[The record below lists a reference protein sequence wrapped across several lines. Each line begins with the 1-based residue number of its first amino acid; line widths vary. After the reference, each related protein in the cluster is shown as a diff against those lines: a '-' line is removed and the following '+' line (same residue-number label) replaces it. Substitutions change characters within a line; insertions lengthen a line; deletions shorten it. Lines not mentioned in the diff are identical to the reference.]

1 MIFLCFFRGANF
13 TMLLLDYAHTVG
25 IAHEQTLDKVQYLL
39 RIVACCYDSGMCR
52 RTKDLIQNVWFKIT
66 LIYKDFSQLLLL
78 SRLVNATF
86 KTYYSSIKLLAY
98 KNKLGIIYVSI
109 LVPSSKLYV
118 LKISLTL

>member
-78 SRLVNATF
+78 SRLGNATF
-86 KTYYSSIKLLAY
+86 KT
-98 KNKLGIIYVSI
+98 
-109 LVPSSKLYV
+109 
-118 LKISLTL
+118 